1 MMQFVNNF
9 NLINLVYFV
18 ATIIENYLFLTM
30 LLSFFDVKVSNK
42 QKLTYIFLVIT
53 IGKMTSIFIPP
64 PYNIIINYTCMIILI
79 FLIMKLKFLKS
90 LTCLIITSF
99 IFGLL
104 NILIQNPYLTFLN
117 ISLETFMNTPKY
129 RIPYLVILYSTL
141 YLIIILLKKFRKLK
155 IRLDLLDTLD
165 RKTIFILCI
174 NLITGFFTLCLQLIV
189 TTYYINI
196 LPLIIT
202 ILNFLL
208 LASFLILSIYSFTR
222 MIELTI
228 TRKDLECAEEYNKS
242 LKILYNKVNG
252 FKHDFDAIISTI
264 NGYIEDNDMSGL
276 KTYFKEVKK
285 DCKITDNLALLNPNI
300 INNPGIYS
308 LLNNEYFKATKAGIN
323 FDISVFLNINE
334 LEINI
339 YIFSRILGVLIDNAI
354 ESAEKCS
361 EKIIKLSFIREEHN
375 CRALITIENNYSNKD
390 VDLKKI
396 FEKGI
401 SSKTNPSGIGLWQ
414 VGKYIK
420 KSKNLELK
428 TSKNEKY
435 FKQELFIYDI

>member
-9 NLINLVYFV
+9 NLINLVYFLT
-18 ATIIENYLFLTM
+18 AIIEDYLIITM
-30 LLSFFDVKVSNK
+30 LLLVFDIKYSKK
-42 QKLTYIFLVIT
+42 QKISY
-53 IGKMTSIFIPP
+53 
-64 PYNIIINYTCMIILI
+64 IILI
-79 FLIMKLKFLKS
+79 LLLSQLTSKLVPSPFNIVINYIFMIVAISLIFKVHILKAFAS
-90 LTCLIITSF
+90 LIITAF
-99 IFGLL
+99 IFGVL
-104 NILIQNPYLTFLN
+104 NTLIQNPYLTIRNVSFDV
-117 ISLETFMNTPKY
+117 FMNTPEY
-129 RIPYLVILYSTL
+129 RLPYLLILYLVATC
-141 YLIIILLKKFRKLK
+141 IIIFLDKFIHIKL
-155 IRLDLLDTLD
+155 RLDLLDSLD
-165 RKTIFILCI
+165 LKTRLILLSNIFLGILI
-174 NLITGFFTLCLQLIV
+174 LIV
-189 TTYYINI
+189 QLLLTDYYIDA
-196 LPLIIT
+196 LPIAISL
-202 ILNFLL
+202 LNFIFLI
-208 LASFLILSIYSFTR
+208 AFLILSIYSFTR
-222 MIELTI
+222 MIKLAT
-228 TRKDLECAEEYNKS
+228 TMQNLECAEEYNKS
-242 LKILYNKVNG
+242 LHILYNNVSG
-252 FKHDFDAIISTI
+252 FKHDFDTIISTL
-264 NGYIEDNDMSGL
+264 NGYIEDDDMSGL

-339 YIFSRILGVLIDNAI
+339 YIFSRILGILIDNAI
-354 ESAEKCS
+354 EAAEKCS

-375 CRALITIENNYSNKD
+375 CRALITIENTYSNKD

-414 VGKYIK
+414 VKKYIK